1 MAENPTWQSETI
13 GTKRPG
19 SESKEVRQ
27 SVESVKDEALSR
39 GKGIIEGQKNTA
51 SETAHRIASA
61 LENVASDL
69 ENDQPQVASVFR
81 DGARALDNF
90 SRTLH
95 DRDTEGLLRQAQDF
109 ARRQPALVI
118 GGTIAAGFLLSRILK
133 SSPQRE
139 EGAYSSFR
147 EGASG
152 REQSLSGKTESYSER
167 FGTRTVE
174 EEKPYGSE

>member
-1 MAENPTWQSETI
+1 MAEYPTWQSETI
-13 GTKRPG
+13 DTKQAPER
-19 SESKEVRQ
+19 KQARQ
-27 SVESVKDEALSR
+27 GVEKVKDEALSR

-51 SETAHRIASA
+51 SDTAHRIASA
-61 LENVASDL
+61 LENVARDL
-69 ENDQPQVASVFR
+69 ENDQPQFASVFH

-147 EGASG
+147 EGAS
-152 REQSLSGKTESYSER
+152 SGMEPYSTSGTEGFS
-167 FGTRTVE
+167 TRTVE
-174 EEKPYGSE
+174 EEKTYGSE